1 MKSEQA
7 ISVVMCTYNGERYLR
22 EQLDSIFS
30 QTLPPA
36 EVVVQDDG
44 STDSTPAILEEYAR
58 RYPNLRVFHNEGPH
72 GINPNFFSAM
82 RRARCE
88 LIALSDQDDIWEP
101 DKLRLQAQAMGRNLL
116 CSGYSIPFS
125 TTGYPVS
132 YDRREPNRD
141 MLRLCYI
148 GALAGHT
155 FLLRRELLDYLP
167 EGADCPY
174 LYDWQLQMAA
184 AAAERLVFVPRP
196 LVRFR
201 RHADAA
207 TAIRPVDS
215 HWASR
220 SSLDYVVTTLFHHA
234 TLQRHVRQRFRYI
247 GRMTASWP
255 FTTQALADCRQMT
268 QLQTRTG
275 WLNFIRKTCFFVK
288 HRTRLFYSYEPDG
301 WRCLLRALYFSYSC
315 GYYYRAILKQK
326 K

>member
-1 MKSEQA
+1 
-7 ISVVMCTYNGERYLR
+7 
-22 EQLDSIFS
+22 
-30 QTLPPA
+30 
-36 EVVVQDDG
+36 
-44 STDSTPAILEEYAR
+44 
-58 RYPNLRVFHNEGPH
+58 
-72 GINPNFFSAM
+72 
-82 RRARCE
+82 
-88 LIALSDQDDIWEP
+88 
-101 DKLRLQAQAMGRNLL
+101 
-116 CSGYSIPFS
+116 
-125 TTGYPVS
+125 
-132 YDRREPNRD
+132 
-141 MLRLCYI
+141 
-148 GALAGHT
+148 
-155 FLLRRELLDYLP
+155 
-167 EGADCPY
+167 
-174 LYDWQLQMAA
+174 MAA
-184 AAAERLVFVPRP
+184 ASAERLVFVPRP

-247 GRMTASWP
+247 DRMTASWP
-255 FTTQALADCRQMT
+255 FATQALADCRQMT